1 MVEREEDPVRRL
13 SGGFAAEERAGM
25 SGEDQRTGNAGDA
38 PLDVF
43 ESPSCVD
50 CGLSGCA
57 DGSGR
62 YPSFCETAKI
72 SADQHDEIAN
82 RYRDPEVFR
91 IMKVASDASRPA
103 FSEGRCR
110 IEETMYYARQMGARR
125 IGIASCSGVIAEA
138 RMLAKVLR
146 ANGFQVYGIACKV
159 GAIRRSE
166 FGIEESCC
174 DFGAVSCDPLY
185 QAQLLN
191 EARCDLNIVMGLCVG
206 HDILF
211 QRAVEAPCTTLVVK
225 DRALCHNPVAALH
238 AVGSSSPYNRMMRGT
253 LGWNDEG
260 SNEDGAGRSGSR
272 YC

>member
-1 MVEREEDPVRRL
+1 M
-13 SGGFAAEERAGM
+13 
-25 SGEDQRTGNAGDA
+25 
-38 PLDVF
+38 
-43 ESPSCVD
+43 
-50 CGLSGCA
+50 
-57 DGSGR
+57 
-62 YPSFCETAKI
+62 
-72 SADQHDEIAN
+72 
-82 RYRDPEVFR
+82 
-91 IMKVASDASRPA
+91 
-103 FSEGRCR
+103 
-110 IEETMYYARQMGARR
+110 AR
-125 IGIASCSGVIAEA
+125 V
-138 RMLAKVLR
+138 LAKVLR
-146 ANGFQVYGIACKV
+146 ANGFQMYGIACKV

-211 QRAVEAPCTTLVVK
+211 QRAAEAPCTTLVVK

-260 SNEDGAGRSGSR
+260 SNEDGTGRSGSR
-272 YC
+272 CC

>member
-1 MVEREEDPVRRL
+1 MVEREEDLVRRL

-138 RMLAKVLR
+138 RVLAKVLR

-211 QRAVEAPCTTLVVK
+211 QRAAEAPCTTLVVK

-253 LGWNDEG
+253 LGWSDEG
-260 SNEDGAGRSGSR
+260 SNEDGTGRSGSR
-272 YC
+272 CC